1 MIIHERVTFSPNDSL
16 DTGSTLIKKIKSVTN
31 IITLQFENVVS
42 NYYLAN
48 NFIDSL
54 NSFI

>member
-1 MIIHERVTFSPNDSL
+1 MIIHERETFSPNDFL

>member
-1 MIIHERVTFSPNDSL
+1 MIIHKRETSSPNDSL

-31 IITLQFENVVS
+31 IITLQFENVIS

>member
-1 MIIHERVTFSPNDSL
+1 MIIHKRETFSPNDSL

-31 IITLQFENVVS
+31 IITMQFENVIS